1 VGEEREREREKKRG
15 EETHTHEIDG
25 SDICIA
31 ILQRLLA
38 ITALERS

>member
-1 VGEEREREREKKRG
+1 VGEEREREREKRGKRQ
-15 EETHTHEIDG
+15 THEIDG

-38 ITALERS
+38 ISALERS

>member
-15 EETHTHEIDG
+15 EETHEIDG

>member
-1 VGEEREREREKKRG
+1 VGEERAREREREGKR
-15 EETHTHEIDG
+15 HTHEIDG

-38 ITALERS
+38 ISALKRS

>member
-1 VGEEREREREKKRG
+1 VGEERERQREKKKGKR
-15 EETHTHEIDG
+15 HTHEIDG

-38 ITALERS
+38 ITALELS